1 MQGWIKLYRQS
12 IESSVFQNEKLW
24 KVWTYCL
31 MRANHKETKII
42 FNGTELKLLAGQFIT
57 GRFEGSKD
65 CNMKPTTF
73 RDQLKKLNKMGMIE
87 MKSDNKKSVI
97 TILKWNDFQ
106 NEKIG
111 NQEKYDTNPAIKK
124 NSKTQDSIEDSKS
137 FKIESDSTS
146 DINLP
151 PTRHRQECNNEIN
164 IVHPLQKFVKENFP
178 RISKLESQLT
188 DKECNT
194 LIEKYSKEDI
204 KTVLGEMENHKAL
217 TKKYVSVYRTLNNWL
232 KLRNE
237 RQNKFPNNSQHQ
249 EQRTISLIN
258 RVG

>member
-1 MQGWIKLYRQS
+1 
-12 IESSVFQNEKLW
+12 
-24 KVWTYCL
+24 

-106 NEKIG
+106 NEKI
-111 NQEKYDTNPAIKK
+111 EKLEKPATTSATRK
-124 NSKTQDSIEDSKS
+124 NARSQASIEDSQS
-137 FKIESDSTS
+137 FKFESASTS
-146 DINLP
+146 DINPP
-151 PTRHRQECNNEIN
+151 PTRHRQKCKNEI
-164 IVHPLQKFVKENFP
+164 ISVHPLQKFVKENYP

-188 DKECNT
+188 EKECNS
-194 LIEKYSKEDI
+194 LLEKYSKEDV
-204 KTVLGEMENHKAL
+204 KSVLEEMENFKAL
-217 TKKYVSVYRTLNNWL
+217 NKKYVSVYRTLNNWL

-258 RVG
+258 RVD